1 MLRLNRT
8 ARFYP
13 ARLYCLGNGAFESL
27 SGSLLARILINDG
40 VKYYPLPTAVLV
52 KCVSPVSTQVI
63 TRFLLSRTPCIVYIF
78 FFKFGLYASC
88 RANPSPLRFNILLQ
102 PCLRV
107 RDRFR
112 WRFIGFGCEPCRQRN
127 TLSRIVFL
135 FSIYMSVI
143 RMQCYA
149 SVRKAFIIHL
159 SFIQSNM

>member
-1 MLRLNRT
+1 MTWIHRKFNTSWPAAFDSTVEEVSADVRFIALLLSLLKRKKSHSYVLRLNRT

-13 ARLYCLGNGAFESL
+13 F
-27 SGSLLARILINDG
+27 SG
-40 VKYYPLPTAVLV
+40 
-52 KCVSPVSTQVI
+52 
-63 TRFLLSRTPCIVYIF
+63 FLLSRTPCIVYIF